1 MGCSGYIC
9 GMTKADQV
17 TTVRETERKY
27 EAPNAVKR
35 LHPARWLKLDT
46 GSGAEQQELTAVYFD
61 TADLRL
67 MRAGITLRHRAGG
80 TDPGW
85 HLKLPAGGESRD
97 ELRVPDGSSHFQ
109 PPAELIGLTRVYTRG
124 AALAPVA
131 QLTTQRRRWILADP
145 EGHALAELVDDRVKA
160 HTMGKQTRAV
170 SWRELEVEL
179 AEHGQVRLLD
189 RLERKLL
196 KRGARRSQAGSKLGR
211 LLAEDLPDR
220 RDPPGPGASS
230 TAGDVVLAYLR
241 IQADQLRKYDP
252 MVRRDLPDAVHQMR
266 VAARRMRSALQAFGR
281 IIDRDRTRG
290 ITGEL
295 KWLAGE
301 LAAARDTEV
310 MAQRCEAMLTEL
322 PDDLVLGP
330 VSASMT
336 RTFER
341 RQREARVVALAALDS
356 DRYLALHNAIDAL
369 LADPPLTRAASR
381 PGRRELPASVA
392 RAYRR
397 MKSRMRQAA
406 AQPAGA
412 QRDPA
417 LHETRKV
424 AKRLRYA
431 TEAVIPTMG
440 KPAERLRRRLKKV
453 QKLLGEHQDAV
464 VARPVL
470 RELAVQAHLDGGN
483 GFTYGLMHA
492 AESARAAHAERTL
505 PASWKRMRKPK
516 NTTWLHR

>member
-1 MGCSGYIC
+1 
-9 GMTKADQV
+9 MTKADHV

-27 EAPNAVKR
+27 EATDAVKR
-35 LHPARWLKLDT
+35 LDPAGWLKLDT
-46 GSGAEQQELTAVYFD
+46 GSATERHKLTAVYFD

-97 ELRVPDGSSHFQ
+97 ELRVPASPSQLQ

-131 QLTTQRRRWILADP
+131 QLTTRRRRWILADP
-145 EGHALAELVDDRVKA
+145 EGHPLAELVDDRVNA

-179 AEHGQVRLLD
+179 AEHGQAKLLD
-189 RLERKLL
+189 RIERKLL
-196 KRGARRSQAGSKLGR
+196 KRGVRRSWAGSKLGR
-211 LLAEDLPDR
+211 LMAEDLPDR
-220 RDPPGPGASS
+220 RDPPRPGASS
-230 TAGDVVLAYLR
+230 SAGDVVLAYLR
-241 IQADQLRKYDP
+241 IQADQLRKHDP

-310 MAQRCEAMLTEL
+310 MAQRCGTMLTEL

-330 VSASMT
+330 VAASMT

-341 RQREARVVALAALDS
+341 RQRDARLVALAALDS

-369 LADPPLTRAASR
+369 LADPPLTRAASK

-397 MKSRMRQAA
+397 VKSDMREVV
-406 AQPAGA
+406 AQPVGA
-412 QRDPA
+412 QRDLA
-417 LHETRKV
+417 MHETRKA

-431 TEAVIPTMG
+431 TEAVKPTVG
-440 KPAERLRRRLKKV
+440 KPAQRLRRRLKKV
-453 QKLLGEHQDAV
+453 QTLLGEHQDAV
-464 VARPVL
+464 VSRPVL
-470 RELAVQAHLDGGN
+470 RELAVQAHLEGGN

-492 AESARAAHAERTL
+492 AEATRAAHAEQAL